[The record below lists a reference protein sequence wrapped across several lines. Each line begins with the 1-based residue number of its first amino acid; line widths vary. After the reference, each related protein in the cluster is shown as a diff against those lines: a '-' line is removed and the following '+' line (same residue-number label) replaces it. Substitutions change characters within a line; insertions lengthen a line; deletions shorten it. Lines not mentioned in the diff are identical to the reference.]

1 MRAVAHSRF
10 AHRISVRER
19 SVSLFGGVVIASF
32 TFLDGDERGD
42 MANARTCE
50 DEKMTYTDR
59 CVRVRVRSL
68 ARGSLSRDR
77 ALDHGCGCGACVEA
91 YPSAMRPPVMR

>member
-59 CVRVRVRSL
+59 CVRTRAGAL
-68 ARGSLSRDR
+68 ARARVAFAG
-77 ALDHGCGCGACVEA
+77 
-91 YPSAMRPPVMR
+91 